1 MACLVEAIATTAI
14 RDQLG
19 LGGRRCD
26 GRLVLFHL
34 SNYLVLRR
42 IALAVNRNRAVDGGD
57 RDLCPS
63 FRPLNICRG
72 DPGALELAMSER
84 LRPSAMSQLILRTRQ
99 AKSWTAPALPQL
111 VQLFLYPSTYR
122 STFSQDA
129 H

>member
-57 RDLCPS
+57 RNLCPPS
-63 FRPLNICRG
+63 GHSTSAAVIPA
-72 DPGALELAMSER
+72 ALELAMSER